1 MSCDGKDCSGGI
13 DCQSGCTIEEFNEH
27 AIASDDER
35 EPGHHAGGC
44 ALWSGQPC
52 DCGHQPGER
61 PVGPQ
66 AVPTLVTPPKYG
78 PPPGFPAEKWRTM
91 NRAQRREQL
100 KSVARAV
107 NQVVK

>member
-1 MSCDGKDCSGGI
+1 MSCDGEECNGGSDCW
-13 DCQSGCTIEEFNEH
+13 SGCAIEELPDVQQHLN
-27 AIASDDER
+27 SDGE
-35 EPGHHAGGC
+35 
-44 ALWSGQPC
+44 PC
-52 DCGHQPGER
+52 DCGEMPPQPGLIHYR
-61 PVGPQ
+61 RSVGVKAAPV
-66 AVPTLVTPPKYG
+66 AYTPPKYG